1 VSIEWR
7 WETFTIGPSQWPGE
21 AEGQL
26 VPGDAGTGGKRPLT
40 KAGRAGTARRCGPV
54 ERGQKVQR
62 ERTSGRRPVTAK
74 PFSNLADMGR
84 YAAHGSRLVAGPD
97 SEAV

>member
-1 VSIEWR
+1 VLIEWR
-7 WETFTIGPSQWPGE
+7 WETFAIGPSQRPGE
-21 AEGQL
+21 AEGQA
-26 VPGDAGTGGKRPLT
+26 VPGDAGAGGKRPLT
-40 KAGRAGTARRCGPV
+40 KAGRAGTARRRGLV

-74 PFSNLADMGR
+74 PFSNLVDTGR
-84 YAAHGSRLVAGPD
+84 YAAHGPWPAAGPD